1 VLPKLPN
8 LVLQRFIHFCWSAV
22 ENEPF
27 SLDFLGNGIPVWPEI
42 DTGASPGTLLWVSR
56 SWTSSGARWRS
67 SSPGRRPTSCPGY
80 SPFDSRYVQSTGPIE
95 KTITDPESAYF
106 YRYLEMLHTFQ
117 GEFLFFLLF
126 HGQPPLKKL
135 GKNGLCP
142 GGARFGPEGVHF
154 MKTSL
159 GGTCRGISWAAFLKR
174 VSNLVQASA
183 RCSLCSCSDQG
194 KQFRSALTLILE
206 KEKNVTNIICRPVLH
221 GVRTVDLSE
230 IEGRGAKLQ
239 RFWVRA
245 PKKTWSI
252 FVRKKNCWNQ
262 LIFSLL
268 KQVK

>member
-1 VLPKLPN
+1 M
-8 LVLQRFIHFCWSAV
+8 
-22 ENEPF
+22 E
-27 SLDFLGNGIPVWPEI
+27 
-42 DTGASPGTLLWVSR
+42 
-56 SWTSSGARWRS
+56 
-67 SSPGRRPTSCPGY
+67 Y
-80 SPFDSRYVQSTGPIE
+80 PFDWKLIQEHLLVPSFGFPGADPPRVQDGGVLHRAGGQLLALVTPLSTPATSKSTGPIE

-159 GGTCRGISWAAFLKR
+159 GGTCRGISWAAFLKG

-245 PKKTWSI
+245 PKKT
-252 FVRKKNCWNQ
+252 
-262 LIFSLL
+262 
-268 KQVK
+268 